1 MRGLRNERNGHRR
14 LVLIEGMVGA
24 GKSTTAERLARW
36 LIERG
41 DDARAFHEFADDHP
55 IRTETTDRLRGVI
68 AAPDPG
74 AYDVSQWSQLAARC
88 LSGRQLLILESA
100 FLQNSVLPAFAADAP
115 IETVKSL
122 FAQIEAR
129 IAPADPLLIY
139 LRPIDIS
146 AAVARVH
153 AERGEPWS
161 SRNLAA
167 VASFAWSRARGLS
180 GQQAVIEFYRAW
192 EQVVDELFALSI
204 CQQVLVSD
212 PQSDWPTTLQRIFRL
227 VA

>member
-1 MRGLRNERNGHRR
+1 MRNEPRPRHP

-24 GKSTTAERLARW
+24 GKSTTAECLARW
-36 LIERG
+36 LSERG
-41 DDARAFHEFADDHP
+41 EDARAFNEFADDHP
-55 IRTETTDRLRGVI
+55 IRSEQVDRLRGLEP
-68 AAPDPG
+68 APG
-74 AYDVSQWSQLAARC
+74 SSAYGLSQWSQLAARC
-88 LSGRQLLILESA
+88 LTHRQIVILESM
-100 FLQNSVLPAFAADAP
+100 FLQNSVLPAFAAGASGDA
-115 IETVKSL
+115 VKSL
-122 FAQIEAR
+122 FAQIEER
-129 IAPADPLLIY
+129 IVPADPLLIY
-139 LRPIDIS
+139 LRPIDIG

-161 SRNLAA
+161 SRNLAG
-167 VASFAWSRARGLS
+167 VANFPWARARGLS